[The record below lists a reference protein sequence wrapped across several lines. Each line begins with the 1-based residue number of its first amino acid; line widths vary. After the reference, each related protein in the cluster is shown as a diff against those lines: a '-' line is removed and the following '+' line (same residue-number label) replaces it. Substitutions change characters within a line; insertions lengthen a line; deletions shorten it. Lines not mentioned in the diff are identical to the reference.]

1 VEPSVYRKK
10 WLALKN
16 GRCSA
21 EALSQ
26 LARQVALSFID
37 RYYQDGV
44 YRGEYIELLC
54 EMATSFPDAELGSRA
69 SSALFEIIVEEL
81 CDDYEEMPVETY
93 SRVMSEVI
101 SHCRRVPQGA
111 ALDRRLSD
119 FGIST
124 FNDLCSRAN
133 LVHSRTYAYDAGKPP
148 KKIILLSRVTIGADV
163 AILGVMIQRF
173 IKIFPDAEIVV
184 VGDAKLEGIF
194 GGNPRLQIRWLSYA
208 RCGGLFERFSSWHAA
223 LDILEREMPPEAEQ
237 SVLLIDPDSRISQ
250 LGVLPFTHGDNYL
263 FFNSRTCDSSS
274 KNLCMAELANRWM
287 DDVFGMG
294 GFCYPMIWTPSAIRR
309 RARRVT
315 DALRAAGCRRVIA
328 VNFGVGT
335 NPRKRLTDDFE
346 SRLLREI
353 LKAPRT
359 VVLLD
364 RGFGREELS
373 RTAALLSSVRDTG
386 LAASN
391 VCFKDSQ
398 YPRISHGVIGVEC
411 AIGEV
416 AALIAECDEFIGYD
430 SACQHIAAAARV
442 PTLTIFA
449 GSNNMN
455 FIRRW
460 SACGDTRCRIVH
472 VNTLADPGHIDT
484 DAVMLRIM
492 EERAA
497 EAPARA
503 KRKQRILGI
512 KGAERAGEQAERAV
526 DGHLAQ

>member
-1 VEPSVYRKK
+1 
-10 WLALKN
+10 LTN
-16 GRCSA
+16 GCCSA

-37 RYYQDGV
+37 RYYQNGL

-54 EMATSFPDAELGSRA
+54 EMATSSSDAELGGRA

-101 SHCRRVPQGA
+101 SYCRKVPEGA
-111 ALDRRLSD
+111 ALDRRLTG

-124 FNDLCSRAN
+124 FDDLCNRAN
-133 LVHSRTYAYDAGKPP
+133 LVHSRKYVYDAGKPP
-148 KKIILLSRVTIGADV
+148 TKIILLSRVTIGADV
-163 AILGVMIQRF
+163 AILSVMIQRF
-173 IKIFPDAEIVV
+173 VKIFPDAEIVV
-184 VGDAKLEGIF
+184 IGDAKLEGILA
-194 GGNPRLQIRWLSYA
+194 GNPRIRIRRLSYA
-208 RCGGLFERFSSWHAA
+208 RRGGLFERFSSWHAA
-223 LDILEREMPPEAEQ
+223 LDILESEMPPEAEQ

-263 FFNSRTCDSSS
+263 FFNSRRCDSSS
-274 KNLCMAELANRWM
+274 KNLCMAELANLWM
-287 DDVFGMG
+287 NDVFGTG
-294 GFCYPMIWTPSAIRR
+294 GFCHPMIWTPSALRR
-309 RARRVT
+309 RARGIT
-315 DALRAAGCRRVIA
+315 DSLRTAGCRRVIA
-328 VNFGVGT
+328 VNLGVGT
-335 NPRKRLTDDFE
+335 NPRKRLSDDFE
-346 SRLLREI
+346 AELLREI

-364 RGFGREELS
+364 RGFGGEELS
-373 RTAALLSSVRDTG
+373 RTAALLSSVRDRG
-386 LAASN
+386 LPASN
-391 VCFKDSQ
+391 ACFKDSKD
-398 YPRISHGVIGVEC
+398 PRVSHGIIGVEC

-430 SACQHIAAAARV
+430 SACQHIAAAARI
-442 PTLTIFA
+442 PTLAIFA

-484 DAVMLRIM
+484 GAVMLRIM

-497 EAPARA
+497 EAPVTM
-503 KRKQRILGI
+503 KRRHRILEI
-512 KGAERAGEQAERAV
+512 KGAEDAGEQAERAV
-526 DGHLAQ
+526 DGYVGQ

>member
-1 VEPSVYRKK
+1 
-10 WLALKN
+10 
-16 GRCSA
+16 
-21 EALSQ
+21 
-26 LARQVALSFID
+26 
-37 RYYQDGV
+37 
-44 YRGEYIELLC
+44 
-54 EMATSFPDAELGSRA
+54 
-69 SSALFEIIVEEL
+69 
-81 CDDYEEMPVETY
+81 
-93 SRVMSEVI
+93 
-101 SHCRRVPQGA
+101 
-111 ALDRRLSD
+111 
-119 FGIST
+119 
-124 FNDLCSRAN
+124 
-133 LVHSRTYAYDAGKPP
+133 
-148 KKIILLSRVTIGADV
+148 
-163 AILGVMIQRF
+163 
-173 IKIFPDAEIVV
+173 
-184 VGDAKLEGIF
+184 
-194 GGNPRLQIRWLSYA
+194 
-208 RCGGLFERFSSWHAA
+208 
-223 LDILEREMPPEAEQ
+223 
-237 SVLLIDPDSRISQ
+237 
-250 LGVLPFTHGDNYL
+250 
-263 FFNSRTCDSSS
+263 
-274 KNLCMAELANRWM
+274 
-287 DDVFGMG
+287 
-294 GFCYPMIWTPSAIRR
+294 MIWTPSAIRR
-309 RARRVT
+309 RARRIT
-315 DALRAAGCRRVIA
+315 DSLRAAGCRRVIA

-353 LKAPRT
+353 LEAPRT

-373 RTAALLSSVRDTG
+373 RTAALLSSLRDTG
-386 LAASN
+386 LTASN
-391 VCFKDSQ
+391 ACFKDSQ
-398 YPRISHGVIGVEC
+398 CPRIAHGIVGVEC

-492 EERAA
+492 EERAV

-503 KRKQRILGI
+503 KRKRRILGI